1 MRIVTSKNHRNQI
14 LKNLIERV
22 KFKDVSFMGS
32 VGCKIA
38 SILRGKHKT
47 IFTPHLDCGD
57 NVIVIN
63 AKKVMMTGN
72 KVKEK
77 KYYKHTGY
85 PGGLK
90 ELYFKDII
98 KGAKPESI
106 IKKAVE
112 RMMTSNALSKK
123 QLSNL
128 RIFKDEQHNLEA
140 QKPEI
145 IDFGALCVELR
156 PIYCSKRIVI
166 PSGVRG
172 PNFFEPG

>member
-1 MRIVTSKNHRNQI
+1 MLTYS
-14 LKNLIERV
+14 LKKKDIKKKWYLIDANGLVLGRLAA
-22 KFKDVSFMGS
+22 
-32 VGCKIA
+32 KIA

-57 NVIVIN
+57 NVVVIN

-72 KVKEK
+72 KTKEK

-112 RMMTSNALSKK
+112 RMMSSNALSKK

-128 RIFKDEQHNLEA
+128 RIFKNEQHNLEA
-140 QKPEI
+140 QKPETF
-145 IDFGALCVELR
+145 DFGTLNRKNRVN
-156 PIYCSKRIVI
+156 S
-166 PSGVRG
+166 
-172 PNFFEPG
+172 

>member
-1 MRIVTSKNHRNQI
+1 MLTYS
-14 LKNLIERV
+14 LKKKDIKKKWYLIDADGLVLGRLAA
-22 KFKDVSFMGS
+22 
-32 VGCKIA
+32 KIA

-72 KVKEK
+72 KVKLK

-90 ELYFKDII
+90 ERSFEDIMDS
-98 KGAKPESI
+98 KNPEI
-106 IKKAVE
+106 IIRKAVE
-112 RMMTSNALSKK
+112 RMMSSNALSKK

-128 RIFKDEQHNLEA
+128 RIFKDENHDLEA

-145 IDFGALCVELR
+145 FDFGSVNRKNRAN
-156 PIYCSKRIVI
+156 S
-166 PSGVRG
+166 
-172 PNFFEPG
+172 